1 MTRNITALLLVS
13 TLALAS
19 PALAG
24 PQEGDASFSV
34 FAGSLMFDKAEKL
47 DDGPVIG
54 ARVGYDLHR
63 NLGLEGS
70 FGFAD
75 TRSNLTAAKPQAYA
89 YTYRTDLLY
98 YLLPQYR
105 FVPFLTVGG
114 GIMDLNGSELWGN
127 RTSLLLEYGLGIK
140 YYLSEN
146 LALRA
151 DGRNLFSFDNNR
163 HSQLEFTGGI
173 SYYFNKRKN
182 AALKAAEADE
192 SYYAA
197 PVQARPAA
205 TPEVKKEIPAEKK
218 REIVKTVTAA
228 PPAMSQP
235 AVPVSSQAPKAA
247 AAVPVATP
255 HVPATAPVPAPPAAR
270 SIPAAPAA
278 VSACASSIRISRIA
292 TVPNGFEIVSDSSLA
307 MPKEITLSSPPRLAL
322 DLDCAAYSI
331 GSKSLPFNHGGVTV
345 VRTGNYPE
353 KLRVVF
359 DFNQTPVP
367 HYKVVKSSQG
377 IKVLFG
383 NAAKQ

>member
-1 MTRNITALLLVS
+1 
-13 TLALAS
+13 
-19 PALAG
+19 
-24 PQEGDASFSV
+24 
-34 FAGSLMFDKAEKL
+34 MFDKAEKL

-75 TRSNLTAAKPQAYA
+75 TRSKLTAAKPQAYA
-89 YTYRTDLLY
+89 YTYQTDLLY
-98 YLLPQYR
+98 YLLPESR
-105 FVPFLTVGG
+105 FVPFLAVGG
-114 GIMDLNGSELWGN
+114 GIMNLNGSELWGN

-192 SYYAA
+192 AYYAA
-197 PVQARPAA
+197 PVQSRPAA
-205 TPEVKKEIPAEKK
+205 TPEVPKEIPAEKK
-218 REIVKTVTAA
+218 REIAKTVTSA

-235 AVPVSSQAPKAA
+235 AVPISSQAPKAA
-247 AAVPVATP
+247 AA
-255 HVPATAPVPAPPAAR
+255 APVVIPPAPAPAPLTAKA
-270 SIPAAPAA
+270 IPSPAAAPAT
-278 VSACASSIRISRIA
+278 VSACASSIRISKIA
-292 TVPNGFEIVSDSSLA
+292 TVPNGFEIVSESPLA

-322 DLDCAAYSI
+322 DLDCAVYGI
-331 GSKSLPFNHGGVTV
+331 GSKALPFNHSSVSV
-345 VRTGNYPE
+345 IRTGNYPE

-359 DFNQTPVP
+359 DFNQSPVP
-367 HYKVVKSSQG
+367 PYKVVKSGQG

-383 NAAKQ
+383 NAAKY